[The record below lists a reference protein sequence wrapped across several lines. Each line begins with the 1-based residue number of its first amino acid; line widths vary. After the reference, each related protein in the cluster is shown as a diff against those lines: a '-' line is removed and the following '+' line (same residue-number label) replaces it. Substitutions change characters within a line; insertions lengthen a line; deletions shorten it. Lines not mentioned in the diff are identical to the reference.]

1 MKERLLPVKVI
12 EAKKIDNAEAL
23 FLNKGFYTFHD
34 GDGNNWNKYTK
45 MDGLGSSLV
54 LDFGK
59 EMSGY
64 LRIFTGWVHTANCK
78 VRIRFGESLGEVN
91 SEIGEKN
98 STNDHAIRDFF
109 SSLPASGEAVFGPT
123 GFRYVRIDILEEKYV
138 FFRNI
143 FCINEIYSAK
153 QIYDYK
159 GEDKRI
165 KEIFDT
171 AKRTID
177 LCAGMGYIVDG
188 VKRDRL
194 IWVGDLEPEIMA
206 LTTLYNDFEVIKN
219 TLDIAREQ
227 FPLPRYMNDMYTY
240 SFWYIII
247 MNDLLER
254 FNCDSY
260 IKENLDYLTKLVSN
274 MKELISEKGEINK
287 EKAYLVDWPTAK
299 TKDEEVG
306 VRCIFMMAMNAAEK
320 LFKKFNVTL
329 NDVNELKKRLLVKPY
344 DVKEKKQVIAL
355 KYFAFGKISDKEY
368 EMLIKDG
375 VKGFSTFMSYY
386 LLTAIAS
393 KDKKLAIEMMKDYY
407 GAMLDKGATTFWED
421 FNIDWIKDAGRID
434 EINPNK
440 KDLHG
445 DNGAFCYI
453 GYRHSLCHGWSSG
466 VIKFIKENC

>member
-1 MKERLLPVKVI
+1 MKERLLPVKIINALKV
-12 EAKKIDNAEAL
+12 DNAEAL
-23 FLNKGFYTFHD
+23 FINKGFYTFHE
-34 GDGNNWNKYTK
+34 GDSTNWHKYTK
-45 MDGLGSSLV
+45 MDGIGSSLV

-64 LRIFTGWVHTANCK
+64 IHIFTGWVHTASCK

-91 SEIGEKN
+91 SELGEKN
-98 STNDHAIRDFF
+98 STNDHATRDFIAN
-109 SSLPASGEAVFGPT
+109 LPASGQAVFGPT
-123 GFRYVRIDILEEKYV
+123 GFRYVRIDVLEEKYV

-165 KEIFDT
+165 KEIFDV

-177 LCAGMGYIVDG
+177 LCAGKGYIVDG
-188 VKRDRL
+188 VKRDQL

-206 LTTLYNDFEVIKN
+206 LTTLYDDFEIIKN

-240 SFWYIII
+240 SFWYIIM
-247 MNDLLER
+247 MNDLYER
-254 FNCDSY
+254 FNCKEYIQNNLSY
-260 IKENLDYLTKLVSN
+260 LRELVSQ
-274 MKELISEKGEINK
+274 MKELINKEGEINK
-287 EKAYLVDWPTAK
+287 EKAYLVDWPTAQ
-299 TKDEEVG
+299 TEDEEVG
-306 VRCIFMMAMNAAEK
+306 VRCIFMMAMNSAEK
-320 LFKKFNVTL
+320 LFKEFNAPL
-329 NDVNELKKRLLVKPY
+329 DDVNELKTHLMTKPY
-344 DVKEKKQVIAL
+344 VIKTKKQVVAL
-355 KYFAFGKISDKEY
+355 KYFAFGKISDDEY
-368 EMLIKDG
+368 KTLIKDG
-375 VKGFSTFMSYY
+375 VTGFSTFMSYY

-393 KDKKLAIEMMKDYY
+393 KDKNLAIEMMKEYY
-407 GAMLDKGATTFWED
+407 GAMIDKGATTFWED
-421 FNIDWIKDAGRID
+421 FNIDWTKGAGRID
-434 EINPNK
+434 KIDPSK
-440 KDLHG
+440 KDIHG

>member
-12 EAKKIDNAEAL
+12 NALKVDNAEAL
-23 FLNKGFYTFHD
+23 FNNKGFYTFHE
-34 GDGNNWNKYTK
+34 GDSTNWHKYTK
-45 MDGLGSSLV
+45 MDGIGSSLV

-64 LRIFTGWVHTANCK
+64 IHIFTGWVHTASCK

-91 SEIGEKN
+91 SELGEKN
-98 STNDHAIRDFF
+98 STNDHATRDFIAN
-109 SSLPASGEAVFGPT
+109 LPASGQAVFGPT
-123 GFRYVRIDILEEKYV
+123 GFRYVRIDVLEEKYV
-138 FFRNI
+138 FLRNI
-143 FCINEIYSAK
+143 FCINEIYSTK

-159 GEDKRI
+159 GDDKRI
-165 KEIFDT
+165 KEIFDV

-177 LCAGMGYIVDG
+177 LCAGKGYIVDG

-206 LTTLYNDFEVIKN
+206 LTTLYDDFEVIKN

-254 FNCDSY
+254 FKCDSY

-299 TKDEEVG
+299 TEDEEVG

-320 LFKKFNVTL
+320 LFKKFNVIL

>member
-1 MKERLLPVKVI
+1 MEERLLPVKII
-12 EAKKIDNAEAL
+12 ETNKVDNADAL
-23 FLNKGFYTFHD
+23 FIDKGFYTFHD
-34 GDGNNWNKYTK
+34 GDSSNWHKYTK

-109 SSLPASGEAVFGPT
+109 TSLPASGQAVLGPT

-143 FCINEIYSAK
+143 FCINEIYSSK

-159 GEDKRI
+159 GNDKRI
-165 KEIFDT
+165 KEIFDV

-177 LCAGMGYIVDG
+177 LCAGKGYIVDG
-188 VKRDRL
+188 VKRDQL

-206 LTTLYNDFEVIKN
+206 LTTLYNDFDVIKN

-247 MNDLLER
+247 MNDLYER
-254 FNCDSY
+254 FDCKDYVKS
-260 IKENLDYLTKLVSN
+260 NLDFLVKLVLQ
-274 MKELISEKGEINK
+274 MKELIDEKGEINK
-287 EKAYLVDWPTAK
+287 EKPYLVDWPTAQ
-299 TKDEEVG
+299 TEDEEVG
-306 VRCIFMMAMNAAEK
+306 VRCIFMMAMNSAEK
-320 LFKKFNVTL
+320 LFNEFNAPL
-329 NDVNELKKRLLVKPY
+329 DDVYELKARLKIKPY
-344 DVKEKKQVIAL
+344 VIRTKKQVVAL
-355 KYFAFGKISDKEY
+355 KYFAFGNINEDEY
-368 EMLIKDG
+368 KMLTKDG
-375 VKGFSTFMSYY
+375 VKGFSIFMSYY

-393 KDKKLAIEMMKDYY
+393 KDKKLAIEMMKEYY
-407 GAMLDKGATTFWED
+407 GAMIDKGATTFWED
-421 FNIDWIKDAGRID
+421 FNIGWIEGAGRID
-434 EINPNK
+434 EIDPSK
-440 KDLHG
+440 KDIHG

>member
-1 MKERLLPVKVI
+1 MEERLLPVKIIKQSKVS
-12 EAKKIDNAEAL
+12 NADAL

-34 GDGNNWNKYTK
+34 GDSSLWDNYTK
-45 MDGLGSSLV
+45 MDGIGSSLV

-64 LRIFTGWVHTANCK
+64 LHIFTGWVHTAHCK

-98 STNDHAIRDFF
+98 STNDHAVRDFT
-109 SSLPASGEAVFGPT
+109 STLPASGQAVFGPT

-143 FCINEIYSAK
+143 FCVNEIYSAK
-153 QIYDYK
+153 QIYEYK
-159 GEDKRI
+159 GNDKRI
-165 KEIFDT
+165 KDIFDV

-177 LCAGMGYIVDG
+177 LCAGPGYIVDG

-206 LTTLYNDFEVIKN
+206 LTTLYDDFEVIKN

-254 FNCDSY
+254 FNCESY
-260 IKENLDYLTKLVSN
+260 IKENLDYLAKLVSQ
-274 MKELISEKGEINK
+274 MRELIDKDGEINK
-287 EKAYLVDWPTAK
+287 TKAYLVDWPTAK
-299 TKDEEVG
+299 TEDEETG

-320 LFKKFNVTL
+320 IFSKFNISL
-329 NDVNELKKRLLVKPY
+329 SDVDELKKRLLIKPY
-344 DVKEKKQVIAL
+344 IVKSKKQVVAL
-355 KYFAFGKISDKEY
+355 KYFAFGKINDDEY

-386 LLTAIAS
+386 LLTAVAS
-393 KDKKLAIEMMKDYY
+393 KDKKLAIKMMKDYY
-407 GAMLDKGATTFWED
+407 GAMIDKGATTFWED
-421 FNIDWIKDAGRID
+421 FDTNWTKDAARID
-434 EINPNK
+434 EVDPNK
-440 KDLHG
+440 KDIHG